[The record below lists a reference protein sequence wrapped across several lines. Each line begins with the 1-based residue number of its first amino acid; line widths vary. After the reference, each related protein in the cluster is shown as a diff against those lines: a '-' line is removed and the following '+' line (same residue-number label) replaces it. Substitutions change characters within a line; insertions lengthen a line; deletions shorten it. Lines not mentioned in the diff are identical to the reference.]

1 MILNFTKQWL
11 RDPRKIVEQLRQL
24 FRENVEVT
32 LPEKSHEPGEE
43 ITVEGQ
49 LNDAIHILLEGTV
62 ELIKTDDIG
71 KEVKIDWLGPGSL
84 VGLIS
89 FCTGDVALTTARA
102 STECT
107 IIKIEDEH
115 FNQLANEH
123 QEVSSL
129 FLQLVIGNMLDR
141 YQHMIKVHL
150 ELEGMNTRVQ
160 KERNH
165 LQKALTQLEE
175 TQQQL
180 VHREKMATL
189 GQLVAGVAHELNNPA
204 SSLIRSSDNL
214 LTTLRALFEKDIE
227 IPRSVALD
235 FFEAGTSASFH
246 DTNNQRLQIKEI
258 AQIFPGIKRQLHRR
272 MSHVPKELWGQL
284 KPNLPKDEKSKEKW
298 LLKATE
304 FYESGWF
311 LHVSR
316 TSTERISEIV
326 KSLKNFSRQDRSD
339 FQDVNILDGLKD
351 TLLLLN
357 NRLKKVSLSLELEE
371 LPHITCIP
379 SEINQVWTN
388 IIINACE
395 AMENGES
402 ELHIK
407 SGIKDDSYI
416 FVTFSDNGPG
426 IPDKFKNRIFNA
438 DFTTK
443 TQGGDFGLGI
453 GLAITRD
460 IVLKHGGNIVVED
473 SEMGGAQFTVYLP
486 YTKRNRK

>member
-1 MILNFTKQWL
+1 M
-11 RDPRKIVEQLRQL
+11 
-24 FRENVEVT
+24 EVT
-32 LPEKSHEPGEE
+32 LPEKSLTSGEK

-49 LNDAIHILLEGTV
+49 LNDALHILLEGTV
-62 ELIKTDDIG
+62 ELIKTNDTG

-89 FCTGDVALTTARA
+89 FCTGEEALTTARA
-102 STECT
+102 STDCT
-107 IIKIEDEH
+107 LIKIEDDH
-115 FNQLANEH
+115 FNQLASEH
-123 QEVSSL
+123 HEVSSL

-150 ELEGMNTRVQ
+150 ELDGMNTKVE

-165 LQKALTQLEE
+165 LQKALNQLEE
-175 TQQQL
+175 TQHQL

-204 SSLIRSSDNL
+204 SSLIRSNENL
-214 LTTLRALFEKDIE
+214 LLTLRALFEKDIE
-227 IPRSVALD
+227 IPRIVALD
-235 FFEAGTSASFH
+235 FFEAGTKSSFN
-246 DTNNQRLQIKEI
+246 DTNSQRLQIKEI
-258 AQIFPGIKRQLHRR
+258 SQMFPEVKRQLHRR
-272 MSHVPKELWGQL
+272 MSYVPKELWGQL
-284 KPNLPKDEKSKEKW
+284 KPNLPDDEKSREKW

-304 FYESGWF
+304 FFESGWF
-311 LHVSR
+311 LHVSH

-339 FQDVNILDGLKD
+339 FQDVNILDGLND

-357 NRLKKVSLSLELEE
+357 NRLKKVSLTLELEE

-379 SEINQVWTN
+379 GEINQVWTN

-402 ELHIK
+402 ELQIK
-407 SGIKDDSYI
+407 SGVIDDNYV
-416 FVTFSDNGPG
+416 FVTFADNGPG
-426 IPDKFKNRIFNA
+426 IPEKFKNRIFNA

-460 IVLKHGGNIVVED
+460 IVLKHGGNIMVED
-473 SEMGGAQFTVYLP
+473 SDSGGAQFTVYLP
-486 YTKRNRK
+486 YTKRNRKNTAAKKQKDVTH